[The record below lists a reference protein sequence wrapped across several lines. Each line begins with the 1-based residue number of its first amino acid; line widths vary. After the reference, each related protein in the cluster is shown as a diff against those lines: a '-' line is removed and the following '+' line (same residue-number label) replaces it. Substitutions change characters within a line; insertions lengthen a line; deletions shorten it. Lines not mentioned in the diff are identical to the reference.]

1 MPADLWASAVQ
12 LLTGYP
18 MPDRSKLFED
28 LKGSDDKTPLMNVKV
43 ETLGNK
49 TVTDVLPTVGP
60 NVEGHSYV
68 LAYYTGPIGPIGY
81 AELKK
86 ITIDFL
92 WNPSER
98 PAQPGTPLDQYI
110 FGPLNMLNGLVNN
123 PFSTQGRSYG
133 GLVIEPQNAVNLRSF
148 SDVAGA
154 YDRTYKYFNDE
165 EAVLKQWADSL
176 GHKDADMKG
185 TAADAFAALIRRME
199 ENYKGYKEQLL
210 PPGFSAKNYALLPVN
225 GRGASLTK
233 QGDSLI
239 GAANAV
245 HQSAYDLVM
254 SWYQWAKEPVSNPM
268 LALSNLIYE
277 VAIWIQGNNI
287 GQVLIDQTGNDGYD
301 MKVGP
306 SFQQNHPTWGD
317 LTQIDNWGN
326 IGKLAIKLWNDAVES
341 MLLPA
346 GNRELSEVNNAFV
359 DATAVLTNPLVTR
372 NTSPLGSDGK
382 DGKGGGDGNQS
393 WDDILNKLG
402 LGGKD
407 GKGGGDGNQSWDDIL
422 NKLGLGGDN
431 GKDGKDG
438 KGGNNNTKIPPPP
451 KLNDL
456 NDKGGNGADGTGGK
470 DGTGGN
476 GGGIPDPK
484 EFLKNAPPP
493 NLNNPGGNGSGGGL
507 NNGSGLN
514 VPGGVPGG
522 VPGLTG
528 SGGPGGSGNPNTLV
542 PAPNV
547 NLAGQPGSGRPG
559 SGLPGSGLPGSELP
573 GGTNPDGSPIVPGLP
588 NSTLLGSKPPTLR
601 NRDGSGT
608 PVAFPDGSTRTV
620 LPDGSVLTTSP
631 DGTKVTR
638 SPDGTIL
645 TEKPDGTKVTAK
657 PDGTTTTVKP
667 DGTKRVLHPGGVTT
681 LTDPNGNTSYL
692 GPDGKP
698 LGKRPD
704 LSLTTPQLPGLN
716 SPGFDLPGVSGAG
729 GGVPGGSGGTYG
741 GGGGNSLLANPPSY
755 EEAGYDLS
763 TDFPAYGSDALG
775 GGPNVALGGMPDGSP
790 ATGTPPMMPPGMG
803 AGGMGGAGGA
813 LGGGDRVREFVGDPA
828 GSPNRMAQGPG
839 GQGTGG
845 TPPYMP
851 PSGGQQ
857 GGQQTQSSDRER
869 ANWLA
874 EEEDVWGTEDEGNP
888 AVLGREEP
896 STTGAKRN
904 AFMTGEG

>member
-18 MPDRSKLFED
+18 MPDRSTLFQD
-28 LKGSDDKTPLMNVKV
+28 LAGTDEKTPLMNVKV
-43 ETLGNK
+43 ESLGSVA
-49 TVTDVLPTVGP
+49 TVYYFRNGVGP

-68 LAYYTGPIGPIGY
+68 LGYYTTDGDKID
-81 AELKK
+81 LKK

-92 WNPSER
+92 WNPAER

-110 FGPLNMLNGLVNN
+110 FGPLNMLNGIVNT

-133 GLVIEPQNAVNLRSF
+133 GLVVDPQNAVNLRTF

-154 YDRTYKYFNDE
+154 YDRTFQYFSDE

-245 HQSAYDLVM
+245 HQSSYDLVM
-254 SWYQWAKEPVSNPM
+254 AWYQWAANAVSNPIQ
-268 LALSNLIYE
+268 ALSNLIYE
-277 VAIWIQGNNI
+277 IAVWIQGNNL
-287 GQVLIDQTGNDGYD
+287 GQANLVTERGSGAQYHMEPGG
-301 MKVGP
+301 

-317 LTQIDNWGN
+317 LTQIDTWGN
-326 IGKLAIKLWNDAVES
+326 IGKKAVQLWTDAVES
-341 MLLPA
+341 MLVPA
-346 GNRELSEVNNAFV
+346 ANRELSDVNNAFI
-359 DATAVLTNPLVTR
+359 DATAVLTNPLVTK
-372 NTSPLGSDGK
+372 NTSPIGSDGK
-382 DGKGGGDGNQS
+382 GGKDGNDGKGGDDGNQS
-393 WDDILNKLG
+393 WDDILKKLG
-402 LGGKD
+402 LGGDDGKNGKD
-407 GKGGGDGNQSWDDIL
+407 GKGGD
-422 NKLGLGGDN
+422 NK
-431 GKDGKDG
+431 
-438 KGGNNNTKIPPPP
+438 TKIPPP
-451 KLNDL
+451 DL
-456 NDKGGNGADGTGGK
+456 KDPGDKGGNGADETGGK
-470 DGTGGN
+470 DGTGGDGGKN
-476 GGGIPDPK
+476 GGVPDPK
-484 EFLKNAPPP
+484 EFLKNVPAPD
-493 NLNNPGGNGSGGGL
+493 LNNPGGNGSGGGL

-522 VPGLTG
+522 IPGTT
-528 SGGPGGSGNPNTLV
+528 GSGNPNTTTRV

-547 NLAGQPGSGRPG
+547 NLAGLPG

-588 NSTLLGSKPPTLR
+588 NSTLLGSKPPTLK
-601 NRDGSGT
+601 NQDGSGT

-681 LTDPNGNTSYL
+681 LTDPDGNTSYL

-698 LGKRPD
+698 LGERPD
-704 LSLTTPQLPGLN
+704 LPLTTPQLPGLN

-741 GGGGNSLLANPPSY
+741 GGGNSLLANPPSY

-763 TDFPAYGSDALG
+763 TDFPDYGSDALG
-775 GGPNVALGGMPDGSP
+775 SDPNALGGVPGGNP
-790 ATGTPPMMPPGMG
+790 ATGVPPMMPPGMG
-803 AGGMGGAGGA
+803 AGGMGGAGGGM
-813 LGGGDRVREFVGDPA
+813 GGGDRVREFTGDPA

-839 GQGTGG
+839 QGTGG

-851 PSGGQQ
+851 PPGGQQ